1 MARSFRDTDWETL
14 ETLRKIEA
22 EIHRAEQ
29 LGGTFSCES
38 ASDLLEIARHL
49 RLFGISN
56 RHDALLTYYCQRVEC
71 ENGAATELDW
81 SVAYALLSLS
91 NGAEPAKILTAITTA
106 ITAWQSR
113 HPEVK

>member
-1 MARSFRDTDWETL
+1 MARSFRDADWETL

-56 RHDALLTYYCQRVEC
+56 RHDALLTYYCHRTLLARDILPTL
-71 ENGAATELDW
+71 GATYGGE
-81 SVAYALLSLS
+81 
-91 NGAEPAKILTAITTA
+91 
-106 ITAWQSR
+106 R
-113 HPEVK
+113 